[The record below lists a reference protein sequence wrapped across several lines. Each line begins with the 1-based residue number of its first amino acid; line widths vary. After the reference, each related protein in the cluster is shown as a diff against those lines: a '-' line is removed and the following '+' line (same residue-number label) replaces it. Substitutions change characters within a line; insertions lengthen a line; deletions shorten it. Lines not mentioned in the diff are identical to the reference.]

1 MSRRRL
7 AGGGACSSESR
18 PAHTVAQS
26 LGCLL
31 LVGSAGP
38 LQGWLASYRS
48 PTAAATLITP
58 IRLLSPH
65 LPSRLLRGPGGPRAI
80 GRIRGQP
87 LNLITRLARTPDLSC
102 APRKNAVQGGVRRRR
117 HGLPEGR
124 RTRPAAAATDSPDRP
139 PQGASTLSLGR
150 LHERVSSFN
159 SVSL

>member
-1 MSRRRL
+1 MLVRIPSGAYRRPISWMFASRGQRGAI
-7 AGGGACSSESR
+7 AGM
-18 PAHTVAQS
+18 
-26 LGCLL
+26 
-31 LVGSAGP
+31 AG
-38 LQGWLASYRS
+38 
-48 PTAAATLITP
+48 
-58 IRLLSPH
+58 LLSEPHCGGHINHADKASAPH